1 MSIGV
6 NPNAG
11 VKNVDWEKVLSKLGD
26 VQKTTGEDGKE
37 SFTITMKTDSGV
49 RTATISIPDDLELPE
64 TVTAE
69 SLSSLVSKLG
79 SCGLNLTDEQIS
91 QMKDEITR
99 LYSEAARSLNEVS
112 ASATKKRSL
121 AMYDIYALMALMIEV
136 AQTQRNATREM
147 RTSEN
152 LAVQKSIQDQA
163 DQQHL
168 AAQIGMWV
176 GIGTGL
182 LSAGVSGIVMASQ
195 GVAASQQNKLVS
207 ESGAEAA
214 KLQASMLQNTDSK
227 AAAQTQLQTTM
238 NKVGDRVS
246 TDVCGKFDNAL
257 RNSPSGD
264 LRGNLGEALANKE
277 NADARLDTA
286 KAELA
291 TAESTL
297 TTKEAT
303 RDQLQEQ
310 YDAMGNGDALTA
322 VGEKQAYIRGEM
334 NAGREPSQATIA
346 EYDARIGN
354 LDMETATPENI
365 AQARALKAQ
374 LETAKQ
380 EVTTATN
387 DVHTKQGNVRI
398 AQEEVKTADT
408 ALANARADYQKTV
421 HGVAEGYRQEY
432 QTAVDR
438 LSNPPEG
445 STKAELEA
453 NVKTARANLEMAYAA
468 EADMLSTDGVMTAAQ
483 RQDLLASARANV
495 DTTMDSAYRRMD
507 VKALDRKMATLQGIG
522 NINQA
527 IGGVL
532 QSMTQNLNTVY
543 ASDATRQG
551 AETAKEEEML
561 DQTKDLFSQEQKV
574 IDQVI
579 QLCQAVIQAES
590 QSMRDAIQA

>member
-6 NPNAG
+6 NANAG

-37 SFTITMKTDSGV
+37 SFTITMKTDDGV

-79 SCGLNLTDEQIS
+79 SCGLNLTEEQIS

-99 LYSEAARSLNEVS
+99 LYTEAARSLNEVS

-195 GVAASQQNKLVS
+195 GVAASQQNKLVT
-207 ESGAEAA
+207 ESGADAA

-227 AAAQTQLQTTM
+227 ATAQAQLQNTM
-238 NKVGDRVS
+238 NKVGDRVA

-264 LRGNLGEALANKE
+264 LRGNLGEALANKT

-291 TAESTL
+291 AAQSTL
-297 TTKEAT
+297 TTKT
-303 RDQLQEQ
+303 QT
-310 YDAMGNGDALTA
+310 MDALQARYNELGGDQALNNARTA
-322 VGEKQAYIRGEM
+322 SVNKQNYIVGEI
-334 NAGREPSQATIA
+334 NAGRQPDQQTLAN
-346 EYDARIGN
+346 YDAQIEQGA
-354 LDMETATPENI
+354 EI
-365 AQARALKAQ
+365 KSVKAQ
-374 LETAKQ
+374 LDAATQ
-380 EVTTATN
+380 EVNVAKN
-387 DVHTKQGNVRI
+387 DVQTKQGNVRI

-432 QTAVDR
+432 QTAIDR

-445 STKAELEA
+445 TTKAELEA
-453 NVKTARANLEMAYAA
+453 NVQSARANLEMAYAA
-468 EADMLSTDGVMTAAQ
+468 EADMLATDGVMTAAQ

-495 DTTMDSAYRRMD
+495 DATMDSAYRRMD
-507 VKALDRKMATLQGIG
+507 VKALDRKLSTLQGIG

-543 ASDATRQG
+543 SSDATRQG
-551 AETAKEEEML
+551 AETAKQEEML

>member
-6 NPNAG
+6 NANAG

-37 SFTITMKTDSGV
+37 SFTITMKTDDGV

-79 SCGLNLTDEQIS
+79 SCGLNLTEEQIS

-99 LYSEAARSLNEVS
+99 LYTEAARSLNEVS

-195 GVAASQQNKLVS
+195 GVAASQQNKLVT
-207 ESGAEAA
+207 ESGADAA

-227 AAAQTQLQTTM
+227 ATAQTQLQNTM
-238 NKVGDRVS
+238 NKVGDRVA

-264 LRGNLGEALANKE
+264 LRGNLGEALANKT

-291 TAESTL
+291 AAQSTL
-297 TTKEAT
+297 TTKT
-303 RDQLQEQ
+303 QT
-310 YDAMGNGDALTA
+310 MDALQARYNELGGDQALNNARTA
-322 VGEKQAYIRGEM
+322 SVNKQNYIVAEI
-334 NAGREPSQATIA
+334 NAGRQPDQQTLAN
-346 EYDARIGN
+346 YDAQIEQGA
-354 LDMETATPENI
+354 EI
-365 AQARALKAQ
+365 KSVKAQ
-374 LETAKQ
+374 LDAATKEVNVAK
-380 EVTTATN
+380 N
-387 DVHTKQGNVRI
+387 DVQTKQGNVRI

-432 QTAVDR
+432 QTAIDR

-445 STKAELEA
+445 TTKAELEA
-453 NVKTARANLEMAYAA
+453 NVQSARANLEMAYAA
-468 EADMLSTDGVMTAAQ
+468 EADMLATDGVMTAAQ

-495 DTTMDSAYRRMD
+495 DATMDSAYRRMD
-507 VKALDRKMATLQGIG
+507 VKALDRKLSTLQGIG

-551 AETAKEEEML
+551 AETAKQEEML

>member
-6 NPNAG
+6 NANAG

-37 SFTITMKTDSGV
+37 SFTITMKTDDGV

-79 SCGLNLTDEQIS
+79 SCGLNLTEEQIS
-91 QMKDEITR
+91 QMKAEISR
-99 LYSEAARSLNEVS
+99 LYTEAARSLNEVS

-195 GVAASQQNKLVS
+195 GVAASQQNKLVT
-207 ESGAEAA
+207 ESGADAA

-227 AAAQTQLQTTM
+227 ATAQAQLQNTM
-238 NKVGDRVS
+238 NKVGDRVA

-264 LRGNLGEALANKE
+264 LRGNLGEALANKT

-291 TAESTL
+291 TAQSTL
-297 TTKEAT
+297 TTKT
-303 RDQLQEQ
+303 QT
-310 YDAMGNGDALTA
+310 MDALQA
-322 VGEKQAYIRGEM
+322 RYNELGGDQALNNARSASVNKQNYIVGEI
-334 NAGREPSQATIA
+334 NAGRQPDQQTLAN
-346 EYDARIGN
+346 YDAQVAQGAEIKSVKSQ
-354 LDMETATPENI
+354 LDAAT
-365 AQARALKAQ
+365 
-374 LETAKQ
+374 Q
-380 EVTTATN
+380 EVNVAKN
-387 DVHTKQGNVRI
+387 DVQTKQGNVRI

-432 QTAVDR
+432 QTAIDR

-445 STKAELEA
+445 TTKAELEA
-453 NVKTARANLEMAYAA
+453 NVQSARANLEMAYAA
-468 EADMLSTDGVMTAAQ
+468 EADMLATDGVMTAAQ

-495 DTTMDSAYRRMD
+495 DATMDSAYRRMD
-507 VKALDRKMATLQGIG
+507 VKALDRKLATLQGIG

-551 AETAKEEEML
+551 AETAKQEEML

>member
-6 NPNAG
+6 NANAG

-37 SFTITMKTDSGV
+37 SFTITMKTDGGV

-79 SCGLNLTDEQIS
+79 SCGLNLTEEQIS

-99 LYSEAARSLNEVS
+99 LYTEAARSLNEVS
-112 ASATKKRSL
+112 ASTAKNRTL
-121 AMYDIYALMALMIEV
+121 AMYDIYALMALMIDV

-168 AAQIGMWV
+168 AALIGMWV

-195 GVAASQQNKLVS
+195 GVAASQQNKLVT
-207 ESGAEAA
+207 ESGADAA

-227 AAAQTQLQTTM
+227 ATAQSQLQNTM
-238 NKVGDRVS
+238 NKVGDRVA

-264 LRGNLGEALANKE
+264 LRGNLGEALANKT

-291 TAESTL
+291 TAQSTL
-297 TTKEAT
+297 TTKT
-303 RDQLQEQ
+303 QT
-310 YDAMGNGDALTA
+310 MDALQARYNELGGDQALNNARTA
-322 VGEKQAYIRGEM
+322 SVNKQNYIVGEI
-334 NAGREPSQATIA
+334 NAGRQPDQQTLAN
-346 EYDARIGN
+346 YDAQ
-354 LDMETATPENI
+354 I
-365 AQARALKAQ
+365 AQGAEIKSVKAQ
-374 LETAKQ
+374 LDAATQ
-380 EVTTATN
+380 EVNVAKN
-387 DVHTKQGNVRI
+387 DVQTKQGNVRI

-432 QTAVDR
+432 QTAIDR

-445 STKAELEA
+445 TTKAELKA
-453 NVKTARANLEMAYAA
+453 NVQSARANLEMAYAA
-468 EADMLSTDGVMTAAQ
+468 EADMLATDGVMTAAQ

-495 DTTMDSAYRRMD
+495 DATMDSAYRRMD
-507 VKALDRKMATLQGIG
+507 VKALDRKLATLQGIG

-551 AETAKEEEML
+551 AETAKQEEML

>member
-6 NPNAG
+6 NANAG

-37 SFTITMKTDSGV
+37 SFTITMKTDDGV

-79 SCGLNLTDEQIS
+79 SCGLNLTEEQIS

-99 LYSEAARSLNEVS
+99 LYTEAARSLNEVS

-195 GVAASQQNKLVS
+195 GVAASQQNKLVT
-207 ESGAEAA
+207 ESGADAA

-227 AAAQTQLQTTM
+227 ATAQAQLQNTM
-238 NKVGDRVS
+238 NKVGDRVA

-264 LRGNLGEALANKE
+264 LRGNLGEALANKT

-291 TAESTL
+291 AAQSTL
-297 TTKEAT
+297 TTKT
-303 RDQLQEQ
+303 QT
-310 YDAMGNGDALTA
+310 MDALQARYNELGGDQALNNARTA
-322 VGEKQAYIRGEM
+322 SVNKQNYIVGEI
-334 NAGREPSQATIA
+334 NAGRQPDPATLA
-346 EYDARIGN
+346 NYDAQ
-354 LDMETATPENI
+354 I
-365 AQARALKAQ
+365 AQGAEIKSVKAQ
-374 LETAKQ
+374 LDSATKEVNVAK
-380 EVTTATN
+380 N
-387 DVHTKQGNVRI
+387 DVQTKQGNVRI

-432 QTAVDR
+432 QTAIDR

-445 STKAELEA
+445 TTKAELEA
-453 NVKTARANLEMAYAA
+453 NVQSARANLEMAYAA
-468 EADMLSTDGVMTAAQ
+468 EADMLATDGVMTAAQ

-495 DTTMDSAYRRMD
+495 DATMDSAYRRMD
-507 VKALDRKMATLQGIG
+507 VKALDRKLSTLQGIG

-551 AETAKEEEML
+551 AETAKQEEML

>member
-6 NPNAG
+6 NANAG

-37 SFTITMKTDSGV
+37 SFTITMKTDDGV

-69 SLSSLVSKLG
+69 SLSSLVSKLD
-79 SCGLNLTDEQIS
+79 SCGLNLTEEQIS

-99 LYSEAARSLNEVS
+99 LYTEAARSLNEVS

-195 GVAASQQNKLVS
+195 GVAASQQNKLVT
-207 ESGAEAA
+207 ESGADAA

-227 AAAQTQLQTTM
+227 ATAQAQLQNTM
-238 NKVGDRVS
+238 NKVGDRVA

-264 LRGNLGEALANKE
+264 LRGNLGEALANKT

-291 TAESTL
+291 AAQSTL
-297 TTKEAT
+297 TTKT
-303 RDQLQEQ
+303 QT
-310 YDAMGNGDALTA
+310 MDALQARYNELGGDQALNNARTA
-322 VGEKQAYIRGEM
+322 SVNRQNYIVGEI
-334 NAGREPSQATIA
+334 NAGRQPDPATLA
-346 EYDARIGN
+346 NYDAQIEQGA
-354 LDMETATPENI
+354 EI
-365 AQARALKAQ
+365 KSVKAQ
-374 LETAKQ
+374 LDAATQ
-380 EVTTATN
+380 EVNVAKN
-387 DVHTKQGNVRI
+387 DVQTKQGNVRI

-432 QTAVDR
+432 QTAIDR

-445 STKAELEA
+445 TTKAELEA
-453 NVKTARANLEMAYAA
+453 NVQSARANLEMAYAA
-468 EADMLSTDGVMTAAQ
+468 EADMLATDGVMTAAQ

-495 DTTMDSAYRRMD
+495 DATMDSAYRRMD
-507 VKALDRKMATLQGIG
+507 VKALDRKLSTLQGIG

-551 AETAKEEEML
+551 AETAKQEEML

>member
-6 NPNAG
+6 NANAG

-37 SFTITMKTDSGV
+37 SFTITMKTDDGV

-79 SCGLNLTDEQIS
+79 SCGLNLTEEQIS

-99 LYSEAARSLNEVS
+99 LYTEAARSLNEVS

-121 AMYDIYALMALMIEV
+121 AMYDIYALMALMVEV

-195 GVAASQQNKLVS
+195 GVAASQQNKLVT
-207 ESGAEAA
+207 ESGADAA

-227 AAAQTQLQTTM
+227 ATAQAQLQNTM
-238 NKVGDRVS
+238 NKVGDRVA

-264 LRGNLGEALANKE
+264 LRGNLGEALANKN

-291 TAESTL
+291 AAQSTL
-297 TTKEAT
+297 TTKT
-303 RDQLQEQ
+303 QT
-310 YDAMGNGDALTA
+310 MDALQARYNELGGDQALNNARTA
-322 VGEKQAYIRGEM
+322 SVNRQNYIVGEI
-334 NAGREPSQATIA
+334 NAGRQPDPATLA
-346 EYDARIGN
+346 NYDAQIEQGA
-354 LDMETATPENI
+354 EI
-365 AQARALKAQ
+365 KSVKAQ
-374 LETAKQ
+374 LDAATQ
-380 EVTTATN
+380 EVNVAKN
-387 DVHTKQGNVRI
+387 DVQTKQGNVRI

-432 QTAVDR
+432 QTAIDR

-445 STKAELEA
+445 TTKAELEA
-453 NVKTARANLEMAYAA
+453 NVQSARANLEMAYAA
-468 EADMLSTDGVMTAAQ
+468 EADMLATDGVMTAAQ

-495 DTTMDSAYRRMD
+495 DATMDSAYRRMD
-507 VKALDRKMATLQGIG
+507 VKALDRKLSTLQGIG

-551 AETAKEEEML
+551 AETAKQEEML